1 MYEARQNKKKVS
13 RRIDGG
19 GGARQRRKIDSHR
32 KNPFMVGYA
41 TVQQPII
48 QAVNSSRFRTIYK
61 SSGYIT
67 LVVDR
72 KNLGHTY
79 IVIETKEGV
88 WMYHF
93 KANATNS
100 LTKFAKLFA
109 WEGTFEKIERKNDHG
124 RNPQDFIRNRAMSFS
139 ELKVSGKKANAI
151 KSLCENAIG
160 RGFFSLALSNIRIG
174 NNCFSKVY
182 NILKEA
188 GFQLTWSSYL
198 LSFISP
204 RLALSLGHGFYDV
217 HNKVTSTYSYQDG
230 N

>member
-1 MYEARQNKKKVS
+1 MYEARQNKEKVY
-13 RRIDGG
+13 RRIDATGRS
-19 GGARQRRKIDSHR
+19 RQRKKMENYR
-32 KNPFMVGYA
+32 KNPFTVGNVIA
-41 TVQQPII
+41 QHPVI
-48 QAVNSSRFRTIYK
+48 QAVNSYGFRTIK
-61 SSGYIT
+61 EEENNGYIT

-72 KNLGHTY
+72 KSFGHTY

-93 KANATNS
+93 KANATNG

-109 WEGTFEKIERKNDHG
+109 WKGTFERIEKNNGQD
-124 RNPQDFIRNRAMSFS
+124 PQPFVKNRDMSFS
-139 ELKVSGKKANAI
+139 ELEVTKEKAQAI
-151 KSLCENAIG
+151 IEKCDSTMG
-160 RGFFSLALSNIRIG
+160 GGFFSLALSNIKIG

-204 RLALSLGHGFYDV
+204 RLALWLGNGFYD
-217 HNKVTSTYSYQDG
+217 KESKEKKSSFSYK
-230 N
+230 